1 MEEDIE
7 DIGVKTP
14 WGTIEPFTD
23 NSIPACI
30 RCNIRLTKENKS
42 QWSDV
47 VEGHKTQGV
56 CKNCLT
62 KEQKYNQ

>member
-1 MEEDIE
+1 MSE

-23 NSIPACI
+23 NSIPNCV
-30 RCNIRLTKENKS
+30 RCGIRLTEENKS

-56 CKNCLT
+56 CNGCKNT
-62 KEQKYNQ
+62 ER